1 MIKKIEY
8 SRKRSRLYDKN
19 KFGGGINNL
28 KIEKISKFMYL
39 MEKGYKFLFI
49 DEVSCVTNIHP
60 NYGYSPKYKKFMI

>member
-19 KFGGGINNL
+19 KITKITDNI
-28 KIEKISKFMYL
+28 KIEKISKFVYL
-39 MEKGYKFLFI
+39 LEKGYKFLFI

-60 NYGYSPKYKKFMI
+60 NFGYSPKYKNF

>member
-19 KFGGGINNL
+19 KITTNTNYI
-28 KIEKISKFMYL
+28 KIEKISKFVYL
-39 MEKGYKFLFI
+39 LEKGYKFLFI

-60 NYGYSPKYKKFMI
+60 NFGYSPKYKKFLV

>member
-1 MIKKIEY
+1 MIKKIKY

-19 KFGGGINNL
+19 KIARNTNNI

-39 MEKGYKFLFI
+39 LDKGYKFLFI

-60 NYGYSPKYKKFMI
+60 NFGYSPKYKKFLV